1 MKIFISSRA
10 EKQLD
15 KLPDKM
21 FDVISSRIKKL
32 ADDPFGPQ
40 SKKLKDRNMW
50 RSRVGDYRIIYSVDK
65 GILII
70 LSVSHRKDAYK
81 IRP

>member
-10 EKQLD
+10 QRQLD

-21 FDVISSRIKKL
+21 FDIIFSRIRKL

-40 SKKLKDRNMW
+40 SKKLKDWKMW
-50 RSRVGDYRIIYSVDK
+50 RIRVGDYRILYTVENK
-65 GILII
+65 NLII
-70 LSVSHRKDAYK
+70 LSVGHRKEIYK
-81 IRP
+81 VR